1 MKKVIVAL
9 FLTTF
14 LSACGNAGLQQV
26 DLDMLDSFLGGKE
39 DGFLFVSYE
48 NDEEYM
54 TYVEDAAEKTKA
66 TINYYN
72 VSQPD
77 GKDGAV
83 GENVF
88 EGKFENDLKKNH
100 LYYLE
105 NGKPSEPVDLSR
117 YGDGLD
123 LSSEIQNFIE
133 AHQ

>member
-9 FLTTF
+9 FLTTI
-14 LSACGNAGLQQV
+14 LSACGNAGVHQV
-26 DLDMLDSFLGGKE
+26 DLDTVDSLVGGKE
-39 DGFLFVSYE
+39 DGFLFMVYE
-48 NDEEYM
+48 NDEGFM
-54 TYVEDAAEKTKA
+54 PYVEDAAEKTKA
-66 TINYYN
+66 EINFYN

-77 GKDGAV
+77 GEGGAV

-88 EGKFENDLKKNH
+88 EGKVENDLKRGH

-105 NGKPSEPVDLSR
+105 NGEPSESVDLSR

-133 AHQ
+133 IHQ